1 MKKAQFLKHWS
12 ELEPNQPLQM
22 RPIPYKHKGSTY
34 AQDGLRITGSKEN
47 IDSVLS
53 CLKPLLTAEN
63 GRTRLQVSYQQTTD
77 RDTGQKINSYN
88 CYLQISER
96 GKCRI
101 NGGV

>member
-1 MKKAQFLKHWS
+1 
-12 ELEPNQPLQM
+12 
-22 RPIPYKHKGSTY
+22 
-34 AQDGLRITGSKEN
+34 
-47 IDSVLS
+47 LS

-77 RDTGQKINSYN
+77 RDTGQKIDSYN

-101 NGGV
+101 SGGV

>member
-1 MKKAQFLKHWS
+1 MKKAQFLKHWND
-12 ELEPNQPLQM
+12 LEPNQPLKM

-53 CLKPLLTAEN
+53 CLKPLLAAEN

-77 RDTGQKINSYN
+77 RDTAQKIDS
-88 CYLQISER
+88 
-96 GKCRI
+96 
-101 NGGV
+101 